1 MLIEAI
7 HRGDPTVLW
16 YSHDFVCNLLCNP
29 SNELCWNNDLVN
41 YQDGKL
47 FKFKLKFLENELA
60 WFQWQKCV
68 NIRKRATSKAGNLG
82 IKEGGHGR
90 VEATNS
96 IISLAPS
103 VFRTQSNMYN
113 GSFLRK

>member
-1 MLIEAI
+1 M
-7 HRGDPTVLW
+7 
-16 YSHDFVCNLLCNP
+16 NLPGFSGRNV
-29 SNELCWNNDLVN
+29 SIW
-41 YQDGKL
+41 GKEQL
-47 FKFKLKFLENELA
+47 
-60 WFQWQKCV
+60 
-68 NIRKRATSKAGNLG
+68 SKAGNLG

-113 GSFLRK
+113 GAFMQK